1 MKTIQFAA
9 VAILSLFRLEAQ
21 NLVLNPGFETLQS
34 VKYHNECSFSRKTA
48 G

>member
-9 VAILSLFRLEAQ
+9 LALLFLVRVEAQ

-34 VKYHNECSFSRKTA
+34 AKYHNECSFSRKTA
-48 G
+48 R

>member
-1 MKTIQFAA
+1 VKTILFAA
-9 VAILSLFRLEAQ
+9 VALLFLVRLQAQ

-34 VKYHNECSFSRKTA
+34 AKYHNECSFSRKTA